1 MRMATMAEAQ
11 RNLPELVREAREE
24 TVGLTDES
32 GNLLGLLAGVD
43 EDGVDDLLVQTPAF
57 QNMIARSRASLE
69 AGKPVSASQL
79 LAEAKAELTAKKQ

>member
-11 RNLPELVREAREE
+11 RHLPELVREARGE

-32 GNLLGLLAGVD
+32 GNLIALLAGVD
-43 EDGVDDLLVQTPAF
+43 EDGIDDLLVQTSAF

-69 AGKPVSASQL
+69 TGKPVSASQL
-79 LAEAKAELTAKKQ
+79 LSEAQEELASKIK